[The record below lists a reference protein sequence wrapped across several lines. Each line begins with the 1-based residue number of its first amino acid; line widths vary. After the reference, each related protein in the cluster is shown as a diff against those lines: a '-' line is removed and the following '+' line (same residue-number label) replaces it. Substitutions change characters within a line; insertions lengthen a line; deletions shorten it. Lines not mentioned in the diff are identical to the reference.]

1 MCTKQLVLGSLYLK
15 CDILQKIINP
25 FSFLTYLKLGN
36 KPETC
41 DTTWISTGLNINR
54 LDGDSIFNTSEHA
67 PLCRVNLQSHS
78 HFRRRV
84 FLSDDR
90 AACLDVQLLV
100 SCTAMHID
108 LTGRH

>member
-54 LDGDSIFNTSEHA
+54 LDGDSNFNTSEHA

-78 HFRRRV
+78 HFRRESV
-84 FLSDDR
+84 
-90 AACLDVQLLV
+90 LV
-100 SCTAMHID
+100 
-108 LTGRH
+108 